1 MQCAE
6 LPTLSG
12 GDVMQEIGQDMRR
25 NDVAKYN
32 KRYRQKK
39 KNELIQ
45 LKKENVLMKAE
56 IIELK
61 NELKMLKEQ
70 IHVWNYEP
78 IHYYMD
84 KILTTRDK
92 CFDYCIVVIQ
102 WSLE

>member
-1 MQCAE
+1 MDEILENMQCAE
-6 LPTLSG
+6 LPTLSY

-70 IHVWNYEP
+70 IHV
-78 IHYYMD
+78 
-84 KILTTRDK
+84 
-92 CFDYCIVVIQ
+92 
-102 WSLE
+102 